1 MWKIDDFKKIFD
13 YLKNGEESDLNISIQ
28 ANAKSELAKTEEFFQ
43 KTIDQLSFSS
53 THYNNFR
60 SFLINWYSSLKT
72 LSVVQRNITDIY
84 GMPDTHLDEAFRSKG
99 FNNSVKLTRYG
110 KEINYNKGNFYYDL
124 VNLYKRK
131 GSPRNLLH
139 TLRYFGLSNVEI
151 LEYMTYR
158 RLSTNDVEFHS
169 ISSDHLGKWWS
180 IHTDK
185 LTYEEA
191 TAWDPHYLTSKE
203 SIIKGQNGS
212 KLHLPT
218 KSPYFSLRHYIELD
232 DYTSSI
238 ATISRKIQDQYDY
251 WNDRYDPINP
261 NTNILD
267 KELYI
272 DCCSLDASILELYLS
287 CIMIYYKYYTNEII
301 VDHTTSPNN
310 EIITLGNHGKYFTCY
325 DGTDSSYN
333 NIVHEYE
340 EYSEFIPKTRQ
351 EAKDKYEYFIDKFT
365 RLANVNFLIDGNS
378 AEDKLKVINPELHD
392 KLINLYDISSNTTV
406 LNELLEE
413 LSKWMKSYLS
423 IAVPELSYLMYGTNQ
438 IKKELGPIIDFFK
451 PYHARLL
458 SYDVS
463 FINNNRTNESV
474 IVDDLPVD
482 SIEEVIHDWD
492 TCNSKPCCNDT
503 CSNIVP
509 SSFYSRATYDC
520 GSFYDIG
527 GACDGRE
534 NSFLTYMTDHLY
546 EPLTC
551 VNGFTVLDDYNNPS
565 HEKFGIDP
573 YVETEKILLPPEFL
587 PPENAGEVI
596 TTVEA
601 QSGNFASFDEGGCF
615 DCHYANDLFMIQ
627 IIE

>member
-13 YLKNGEESDLNISIQ
+13 YLKKGDPSDLNISIQ
-28 ANAKSELAKTEEFFQ
+28 ANAKSELAKTEEFFE
-43 KTIDQLSFSS
+43 KTLDQLSFSS
-53 THYNNFR
+53 DHYNNFR

-191 TAWDPHYLTSKE
+191 TGWDPHYLASKE
-203 SIIKGQNGS
+203 AIIKGHNES

-218 KSPYFSLRHYIELD
+218 NSPYFSLRHYIGLD
-232 DYTSSI
+232 DYTSAT

-261 NTNILD
+261 KTNILN

-301 VDHTTSPNN
+301 IDHDTSPNN
-310 EIITLGNHGKYFTCY
+310 EIITLGDHGKYFTCY
-325 DGTDSSYN
+325 NGTDPTYS
-333 NIVHEYE
+333 NIIYEYK
-340 EYSEFIPKTRQ
+340 EYFEFIPKTRQ
-351 EAKDKYEYFIDKFT
+351 EIKDKYLSFIDKFT
-365 RLANVNFLIDGNS
+365 RLANINFLIDENS
-378 AEDKLKVINPELHD
+378 AEDKLKLINPELYD
-392 KLINLYDISSNTTV
+392 KLINIYDISSNTTV

-423 IAVPELSYLMYGTNQ
+423 IAVPELSYLMYGTEQ
-438 IKKELGPIIDFFK
+438 IKKELNPIINFFK

-458 SYDVS
+458 SYDIA
-463 FINNNRTNESV
+463 FINDNRTTESV
-474 IVDDLPVD
+474 ITEDFQINSV
-482 SIEEVIHDWD
+482 EEVIHDWD

-503 CSNIVP
+503 CSDVVP

-527 GACDGRE
+527 AACDGRS
-534 NSFLTYMTDHLY
+534 NSFLTYITDHLY
-546 EPLTC
+546 ESLTC
-551 VNGFTVLDDYNNPS
+551 VSGYTVLADYNNPA

-573 YVETEKILLPPEFL
+573 YVESEKNLLPLEFL

-596 TTVEA
+596 TTIEA